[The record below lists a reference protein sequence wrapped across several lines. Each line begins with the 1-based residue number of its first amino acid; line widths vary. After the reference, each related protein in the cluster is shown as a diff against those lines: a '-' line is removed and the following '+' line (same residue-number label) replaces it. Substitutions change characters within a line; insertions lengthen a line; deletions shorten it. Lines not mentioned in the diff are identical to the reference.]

1 MAKQLLFS
9 DSARRKM
16 MGGVDILA
24 QAVGSTLGPTGRNVI
39 ISKSF
44 GGPLVTK
51 DGVTV
56 SKEIELPD
64 PFENMGAKLVNVVAS
79 KTSDV
84 AGDGTTTATILARAI
99 YREGLRNVTSGANP
113 TAVRRGIEKAV
124 EVAVSELH
132 EKLSRPVSK
141 KEEIAQVAAISA
153 NNDPAIGNMLADAVE
168 RVGRDGVIT
177 VEEGK
182 TASTTLEFVEGMQF
196 DKGYLSPYFVTS
208 PTTMEV
214 IFEDALILLH
224 EKKISSLR
232 EMIPLLEKVAQSG
245 KPLLIVAEDL
255 EGEALATLVVN
266 KLRGVLNIAAVKAP
280 GFGDR
285 RKAMLGD
292 MAVLTGGTVISED
305 LGLKLE
311 NLQLSQLG
319 RAKQV
324 KVDKDT
330 TTIIQGDGKKADIQ
344 RRIDQLRRQIEETD
358 SEYDKEKFQERLAK
372 LSGGVALVRVGAP
385 TEADM
390 KQTKARVED
399 ALHATRAAAEE
410 GIVPG
415 GGVALIR
422 VIPAVEKLHAELQGD
437 EKLGAAIVLRALE
450 EPTRYIASN
459 SGHDGGVI
467 AQEVKS
473 NSGAVGFDA
482 NTGNFVDMFEAGI
495 IDPTK
500 VTRTA
505 LQNAASIA
513 ALMLTTEAMV
523 TSIKDDEKEALP
535 RSKALSARD
544 LGGKGNLA
552 RDGSLQSVPPGF
564 FFRRES
570 HFLVSIPSVPAGS
583 SVRNWCRMI
592 FWEYQWSW
600 VKSRDGLF
608 PALQRP

>member
-1 MAKQLLFS
+1 MFS
-9 DSARRKM
+9 DAARRKM
-16 MGGVDILA
+16 LEGVDTLTH
-24 QAVGSTLGPTGRNVI
+24 AVGTTLGPTGRNVI
-39 ISKSF
+39 LSKSF
-44 GGPLVTK
+44 GGPTVTK

-99 YREGLRNVTSGANP
+99 FREGLRGLTSGANP

-124 EVAVSELH
+124 EAAVTELRD
-132 EKLSRPVSK
+132 KLSRAVSK
-141 KEEIAQVAAISA
+141 KEEIAQVGSISA
-153 NNDPAIGNMLADAVE
+153 NNDPTIGKLLADAVE

-182 TASTTLEFVEGMQF
+182 TATTTLEFVEGMQF

-208 PTTMEV
+208 PTTME
-214 IFEDALILLH
+214 ALLDEPYILLH
-224 EKKISSLR
+224 EKKISNLR
-232 EMIPLLEKVAQSG
+232 DMIPLLEKVAQSG
-245 KPLLIVAEDL
+245 KPFLIVAEDV

-266 KLRGVLNIAAVKAP
+266 RLRGVLNVCAVKAP

-292 MAVLTGGTVISED
+292 MAILTGGTVVSED

-311 NLQLSQLG
+311 NLQLNQLG

-324 KVDKDT
+324 KVDKDH
-330 TTIIQGDGKKADIQ
+330 TTIIQGAGKKSEIKQ
-344 RRIDQLRRQIEETD
+344 RIEQLRRQIEETE

-372 LSGGVALVRVGAP
+372 LSGGVALINVGAA
-385 TEADM
+385 TEAAM
-390 KQTKARVED
+390 KETKARVED

-422 VIPAVEKLHAELQGD
+422 VLPAVQKLHDSLSHSD

-450 EPTRYIASN
+450 EPIRYIAAN
-459 SGHDGGVI
+459 SGHDGAVV
-467 AQEVKS
+467 AEEVKS
-473 NSGAVGFDA
+473 LKSSTGFDA
-482 NTGNFVDMFEAGI
+482 NTGNYVDMFEAGI
-495 IDPTK
+495 VDPTK
-500 VTRTA
+500 VTRSA

-513 ALMLTTEAMV
+513 ALMLTTEAMI
-523 TSIKDDEKEALP
+523 TNIKEDEKEP
-535 RSKALSARD
+535 
-544 LGGKGNLA
+544 GGG
-552 RDGSLQSVPPGF
+552 RVEG
-564 FFRRES
+564 
-570 HFLVSIPSVPAGS
+570 
-583 SVRNWCRMI
+583 SVR
-592 FWEYQWSW
+592 
-600 VKSRDGLF
+600 
-608 PALQRP
+608 